1 MVYLLKMVDLSMAML
16 NNQMEIQ
23 LVFQGYQQEFSSQQG
38 PGCQTGPGW
47 GPVWSTQEFADGG
60 MDEWPINLMYL
71 HISSPWMTM
80 AHIEDV

>member
-1 MVYLLKMVDLSMAML
+1 MAML
-16 NNQMEIQ
+16 NNQMLIQ
-23 LVFQGYQQEFSSQQG
+23 LVFQGLHQEFSSQKG

-47 GPVWSTQEFADGG
+47 GPGWSTQEFADGG

-80 AHIEDV
+80 AHIEDARIKRCYEDL